1 MALSKISIKDY
12 DRFIL
17 NIIKNLEINKKIS
30 LLTFKNDRSISITR
44 LSENLFFL
52 EEDGFKIRTFE
63 DLDKHQLVKLSKK
76 LKDIEFPRSN
86 ILYVK

>member
-30 LLTFKNDRSISITR
+30 LLTFKKDRSISITR

>member
-12 DRFIL
+12 DKFIL

-30 LLTFKNDRSISITR
+30 LLTFKKDRSISITR